1 MAKNAY
7 HCLVPSLQSRQLGI
21 LSPQNFSRDTSGSC
35 GLVKRLTLHDK
46 LVHHDGCVNTLHFNM
61 SGDLLAS
68 GSDDLDIVIWD
79 WAKGKKKIAY
89 ESGHSSNV
97 FQAKFM
103 PYTGDSTIVSCARDG
118 KVRVGFLHSSSDGC
132 KITKCLAQHK
142 GAAHKLCIEPGSPC
156 EFLTCGEDGVVFH
169 ADLREDKAH
178 KLFCCR
184 VEEHSR
190 RVPLYTIFINPLNVY
205 EFAVGGRDQFARI
218 YDRRKLPDDSKASVE
233 PVKQYCPHHLMGT
246 TNDLFA
252 NITCLVYSYDGT
264 ELLVSYNDENI
275 YLFDSYSSSEAEY
288 IKSYKGHRN
297 NATVKGVNFYGPQ
310 SEYIV
315 SGSDCGH
322 VFLWDKETQ
331 EVVQFLE
338 GDNTGVVNCL
348 EPHPFAPI
356 LATSGLDHDVK
367 IWLPTAEEATNLD
380 GLKNVIKENDKDRE
394 EERLRPH
401 DPISE
406 HLLWLMMHHI
416 RRSQNR
422 SDSGERDS
430 DSDALSDDDDDD
442 EDGELGNRVQCSPS

>member
-1 MAKNAY
+1 MARRWLPLNR
-7 HCLVPSLQSRQLGI
+7 PTMNS
-21 LSPQNFSRDTSGSC
+21 
-35 GLVKRLTLHDK
+35 
-46 LVHHDGCVNTLHFNM
+46 
-61 SGDLLAS
+61 
-68 GSDDLDIVIWD
+68 
-79 WAKGKKKIAY
+79 
-89 ESGHSSNV
+89 
-97 FQAKFM
+97 
-103 PYTGDSTIVSCARDG
+103 
-118 KVRVGFLHSSSDGC
+118 
-132 KITKCLAQHK
+132 
-142 GAAHKLCIEPGSPC
+142 LCIEPGSPC
-156 EFLTCGEDGVVFH
+156 EFLTCREDGVVFH
-169 ADLREDKAH
+169 ADLREDKAQ

-184 VEEHSR
+184 VEEHR
-190 RVPLYTIFINPLNVY
+190 RVPLYTIFINPLNNY

-233 PVKQYCPHHLMGT
+233 PVKQYCPHHLMGS
-246 TNDLFA
+246 NDIFA

-288 IKSYKGHRN
+288 IKTYKGHRN

-322 VFLWDKETQ
+322 IFLWDKETE

-338 GDNTGVVNCL
+338 GDSTGVVNCL

-367 IWLPTAEEATNLD
+367 IWLPTAEEPTSLD
-380 GLKNVIKENDKDRE
+380 GLKNVIKENDSNRE

-416 RRSQNR
+416 RRSQNQG
-422 SDSGERDS
+422 DGGEGDS
-430 DSDALSDDDDDD
+430 DSDTPSDDDEDD